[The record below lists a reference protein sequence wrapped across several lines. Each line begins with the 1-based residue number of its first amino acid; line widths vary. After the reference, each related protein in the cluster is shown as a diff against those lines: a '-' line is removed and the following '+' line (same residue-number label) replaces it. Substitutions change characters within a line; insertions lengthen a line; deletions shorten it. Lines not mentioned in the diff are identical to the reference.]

1 MAIYPIQFFI
11 YLLTVA
17 LLVLP
22 GCASKGH
29 STSDMKVGMHI
40 DAVLEFVVEYPL
52 TWQKDRRLE
61 YGSNEGE
68 IRWRHPIQSET
79 LLQITSHLR
88 DYRTNDQELERVLN
102 EYPDLIEAQREQ
114 VELPAGKAWHIKGE
128 TAHQHVE
135 IYLFLE
141 PSRTYV
147 ISFKSSAENFAGY
160 ENLVEKI
167 VQSFQRIAQN

>member
-1 MAIYPIQFFI
+1 MASSMTKSFI
-11 YLLTVA
+11 YLLAFT
-17 LLVLP
+17 LIFIS

-29 STSDMKVGMHI
+29 STSGVKIGMHI

-52 TWQKDRRLE
+52 KWQKDRRLE
-61 YGSNEGE
+61 YGRNEGE

-88 DYRTNDQELERVLN
+88 DYRTNDQELARVLN

-135 IYLFLE
+135 IYLFLK
-141 PSRTYV
+141 PSRTYI
-147 ISFKSSAENFAGY
+147 ISFKSSPENFAGY

-167 VQSFQRIAQN
+167 VQSFQRIAQ

>member
-29 STSDMKVGMHI
+29 STSGVKFGMHI

-52 TWQKDRRLE
+52 KWKKDRRLD
-61 YGSNEGE
+61 YGRNEGE
-68 IRWRHPIQSET
+68 IRWRDPTQSET
-79 LLQITSHLR
+79 LLQITSYLR
-88 DYRTNDQELERVLN
+88 EYRTNDQALGRVLN
-102 EYPDLIEAQREQ
+102 QYPDLIEAQREQ
-114 VELPAGKAWHIKGE
+114 VELPAGKAWHVKGE
-128 TAHQHVE
+128 TAHQHIE

-147 ISFKSSAENFAGY
+147 ISLKSSAENFAGY
-160 ENLVEKI
+160 EDLMEKL
-167 VQSFQRIAQN
+167 VQSFQRIAQ

>member
-1 MAIYPIQFFI
+1 MTTSPIRFFI

-29 STSDMKVGMHI
+29 STSGVKVGMHI

-52 TWQKDRRLE
+52 QWKKDRRLE
-61 YGSNEGE
+61 YGRNEGE
-68 IRWRHPIQSET
+68 IRWRHPTQSGT

-88 DYRTNDQELERVLN
+88 EYRTNDQELALALK
-102 EYPDLIEAQREQ
+102 EYPDLNETQREH
-114 VELPAGKAWHIKGE
+114 VELPAGKAWHVKGE

-135 IYLFLE
+135 IYLFLN
-141 PSRTYV
+141 PGRTYV
-147 ISFKSSAENFAGY
+147 ISLKSSPENFAGY
-160 ENLVEKI
+160 ENLMEKI
-167 VQSFQRIAQN
+167 VQSFQRIAQ

>member
-1 MAIYPIQFFI
+1 MAISPIKFFI

-29 STSDMKVGMHI
+29 STSGVKFGMHI

-52 TWQKDRRLE
+52 KWKKDRRLE
-61 YGSNEGE
+61 YGRNEGE
-68 IRWRHPIQSET
+68 IRWRHPTQSET

-88 DYRTNDQELERVLN
+88 EYRTNDQELARVLN

-114 VELPAGKAWHIKGE
+114 VELPAGKAWHVNGE
-128 TAHQHVE
+128 TTHQHVE
-135 IYLFLE
+135 IYLFLQ

-147 ISFKSSAENFAGY
+147 ISLKSSPKNFPDY
-160 ENLVEKI
+160 ENLMEKI
-167 VQSFQRIAQN
+167 VQSFQRIAR

>member
-1 MAIYPIQFFI
+1 MAISPIQFFI
-11 YLLTVA
+11 YLLTVV

-29 STSDMKVGMHI
+29 STSSVKFGMHI

-52 TWQKDRRLE
+52 KWKKDRRLE
-61 YGSNEGE
+61 YGRNEGE
-68 IRWRHPIQSET
+68 IRWRDPTQSET
-79 LLQITSHLR
+79 LLQITSYLR
-88 DYRTNDQELERVLN
+88 EYRANDQELARVLN
-102 EYPDLIEAQREQ
+102 QYPDLIEAQREQ
-114 VELPAGKAWHIKGE
+114 VELPAGKAWHVKGE

-147 ISFKSSAENFAGY
+147 ISLKSSAENFAGY
-160 ENLVEKI
+160 EDLMEKL
-167 VQSFQRIAQN
+167 VQSFQRIAQ